1 MRKVNPLK
9 RYERPA
15 YPTIDEIG
23 LADLS
28 RAPARWA
35 RLRSVVAS
43 LGTVALTMKAF
54 AQDAAPTAPTIRP
67 TGFFFF
73 DAPSRIVPV
82 RPVVHRPEGM
92 LLRPF
97 RSSIISRAD
106 W

>member
-9 RYERPA
+9 RYEQPA

-43 LGTVALTMKAF
+43 LGTVALTMRAF
-54 AQDAAPTAPTIRP
+54 AQDAVPAAPTTVAPRP
-67 TGFFFF
+67 K
-73 DAPSRIVPV
+73 
-82 RPVVHRPEGM
+82 
-92 LLRPF
+92 
-97 RSSIISRAD
+97 
-106 W
+106 